1 MTQAIGRAARLIAGF
16 ETVYGTTPT
25 APACV
30 VLPFISNG
38 VKSTQSQTGSEV
50 ITGTRDPVEPSLGNV
65 KVAGAVVAPVDVTAI
80 GYWFKSLLGAPT
92 STGTAT
98 CTHIFTTRATTIPSM
113 ILETQHTDIGL
124 YRLNNGCKVSSLS
137 MSFGGD
143 GELSVSMDIIGSKET
158 ITATAV
164 ATATT
169 ISLTKFNNFQAVLKE
184 GGATAANCTAVDFKI
199 EAGLDD
205 TGYVIG
211 GGGYLGQLPEG
222 MYTITG
228 TVKAFFENA
237 TLLNKAI
244 NGTESSLQITL
255 INGVYSLDI
264 LLSEL
269 KYERSSPSIENS
281 KGILI
286 ELPFTAYYQDDAN
299 NTACK
304 VTLINTQASY

>member
-1 MTQAIGRAARLIAGF
+1 
-16 ETVYGTTPT
+16 
-25 APACV
+25 
-30 VLPFISNG
+30 
-38 VKSTQSQTGSEV
+38 
-50 ITGTRDPVEPSLGNV
+50 
-65 KVAGAVVAPVDVTAI
+65 
-80 GYWFKSLLGAPT
+80 
-92 STGTAT
+92 
-98 CTHIFTTRATTIPSM
+98 
-113 ILETQHTDIGL
+113 
-124 YRLNNGCKVSSLS
+124 
-137 MSFGGD
+137 
-143 GELSVSMDIIGSKET
+143 
-158 ITATAV
+158 
-164 ATATT
+164 
-169 ISLTKFNNFQAVLKE
+169 
-184 GGATAANCTAVDFKI
+184 
-199 EAGLDD
+199 
-205 TGYVIG
+205 
-211 GGGYLGQLPEG
+211 

>member
-1 MTQAIGRAARLIAGF
+1 VQAIGRSARLVGGF
-16 ETVYGTTPT
+16 EATYGATPAVPT
-25 APACV
+25 CV

-38 VKSTQSQTGSEV
+38 VKSTQNQTGSEV

-65 KVAGAVVAPVDVTAI
+65 KVAGTNVVPVDVTAF
-80 GYWFKSLLGAPT
+80 GYWLKSLLGAPT

-98 CTHIFTTRATTIPSM
+98 CTHIFTTRATSIPSM
-113 ILETQHTDIGL
+113 ILETQHADIGV

-143 GELSVSMDIIGSKET
+143 GELTASIDIIGSKET
-158 ITATAV
+158 IAATAV
-164 ATATT
+164 ASATT

-184 GGATAANCTAVDFKI
+184 GGATAGNCTAVDFKI
-199 EAGLDD
+199 ESGLDD

-211 GGGYLGQLPEG
+211 GGGFLGQLPEG
-222 MYTITG
+222 MFMITG
-228 TVKAFFENA
+228 NVKAFFENS

-255 INGVYSLDI
+255 TNGVYSLDI

-269 KYERSSPSIENS
+269 KYARNSPSVDNS

-286 ELPFTAYYQDDAN
+286 DLPFTAYYQNDAG

-304 VTLINTQASY
+304 ITLINTQASY